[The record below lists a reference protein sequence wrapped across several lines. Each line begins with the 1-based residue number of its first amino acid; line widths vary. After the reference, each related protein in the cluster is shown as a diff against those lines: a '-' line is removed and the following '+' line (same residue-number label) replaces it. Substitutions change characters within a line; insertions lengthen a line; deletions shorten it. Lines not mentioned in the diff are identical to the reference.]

1 MNLSDEID
9 NLFSRQQE
17 EWELLKTA
25 VSQHRAVREKMFS
38 WGDDFRINVQ
48 YNPARIISTGAHI
61 DPKTIEKRPCFLCAE
76 NRPSQQRGI
85 PFLERYMI
93 LCNPYPVVENHLT
106 IPLRTHVPQRIR
118 RKVGDMLSLAEQL
131 PDYVVFYNGPHSGA
145 SAPDHFHL
153 QAGHKSPVLLQGD
166 HVLRTCMMIESTDK
180 EEVEDLFEDVYQ
192 YLHHLQPE
200 KEEPMMNAIAFTEQ
214 NRYKLHLFPRK
225 AHRPRQYFEEGSKQ
239 LMISPGA
246 LDMAGLI
253 ITVRE
258 EDFNKITPHDI
269 EDIYAQVSLPVI

>member
-1 MNLSDEID
+1 MNLSDEIN

-17 EWELLKTA
+17 EWELLRTA
-25 VSQHRAVREKMFS
+25 ISQRSAVREKMFS
-38 WGDDFRINVQ
+38 WGDEFRVNLQ
-48 YNPARIISTGAHI
+48 YNPARMISTGARI
-61 DPKTIEKRPCFLCAE
+61 DPKTIEKRPCFLCAG
-76 NRPSQQRGI
+76 NRPSQQQGI
-85 PFLERYMI
+85 PFLERYLI

-106 IPLRTHVPQRIR
+106 IPLKTHVPQRIR
-118 RKVGDMLSLAEQL
+118 RKVADMLSLAEQL
-131 PDYVVFYNGPHSGA
+131 SDYVVFYNGPHSGA

-153 QAGHKSPVLLQGD
+153 QAGLKSPVLLQGD
-166 HVLRTCMMIESTDK
+166 HALRSCMMIESTDK
-180 EEVEDLFEDVYQ
+180 EEVEELFEDVYQ

-200 KEEPMMNAIAFTEQ
+200 EEEPMMNVIVFTEQ

-225 AHRPRQYFEEGSKQ
+225 AHRPRQYFEEGNKQ

-269 EDIYAQVSLPVI
+269 EDIYAQVSLPVL